1 MYNNVFFF
9 GYGGGGGIPFSRSSR
24 MLLQRDLNQ
33 NKCQGN
39 KAHGKFTI
47 IKHILLLL
55 YFDCSAHCSFPGQ
68 CRTLIKWEIVSQR
81 KPLLWRFDAAPKSG
95 DIQTLS
101 RLLRKFGS
109 VAFSNWMRYRIQGH
123 ISWILYLKFDLFKM
137 WNWKVYRRQGT
148 YFILRFWD

>member
-1 MYNNVFFF
+1 MLVKNEPVIPRSLRCNNLLLMYNNVFFLVTEEEEE
-9 GYGGGGGIPFSRSSR
+9 SRFLGVR

-47 IKHILLLL
+47 ITHSLLLL

-68 CRTLIKWEIVSQR
+68 CRTLIKCEIVSQR

-109 VAFSNWMRYRIQGH
+109 VAFSN
-123 ISWILYLKFDLFKM
+123 
-137 WNWKVYRRQGT
+137 
-148 YFILRFWD
+148 

>member
-1 MYNNVFFF
+1 MCFF
-9 GYGGGGGIPFSRSSR
+9 GFLSRGFLGVR

-39 KAHGKFTI
+39 KAHGKFFT
-47 IKHILLLL
+47 HNLLLL

-68 CRTLIKWEIVSQR
+68 CKTLIKCEIVSQR
-81 KPLLWRFDAAPKSG
+81 KPLLWRFDEAPKSG

-123 ISWILYLKFDLFKM
+123 ISWIFYLKFDLFRM

-148 YFILRFWD
+148 YFIIRPLLWF